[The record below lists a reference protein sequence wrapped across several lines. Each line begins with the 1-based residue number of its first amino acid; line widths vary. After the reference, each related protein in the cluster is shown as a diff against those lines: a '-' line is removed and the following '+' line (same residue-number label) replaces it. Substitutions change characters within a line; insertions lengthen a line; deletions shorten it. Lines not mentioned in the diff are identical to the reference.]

1 MGNVF
6 MKDAVYK
13 FIARVESGIRHFLRA
28 LEQQISRIRIIFS
41 IKHVSGL
48 EQSQIPKDGV
58 VVLCLLRNGSIL
70 INDFIEHY
78 LTLGARHI
86 VFLDNGSDDNTIEI
100 AKKYSKVTVLKSL
113 FPFRNGGNM
122 RLREYLTDR
131 WAWNRWSLC
140 VDIDEFFDYPNS
152 EIMSLDCFIKYLEQ
166 HGFTAVIS
174 QMLDMF
180 PQKIIRGEGR
190 TFRRGEHCYYIINN
204 LIQCE
209 YKLCDPVAQN
219 ASSEGTHHT
228 LRGGIR
234 SAMFAAAPLLTKHAL
249 IRRSRLTRR
258 NRFGHLLDIG
268 VVADVESILLHY
280 KFFGD
285 FFEHV
290 SNAVREEQYYK
301 ASREYKLYHH
311 FLRNVDT
318 LVFPTEKAEVWNST
332 NKLIEQKVIST
343 GLRYQEWCNSYAG
356 KDKDD

>member
-13 FIARVESGIRHFLRA
+13 FITRIELCSRHFIRA
-28 LEQQISRIRIIFS
+28 LEQQISRIRIIIS
-41 IKHVSGL
+41 TKHISGL
-48 EQSQIPKDGV
+48 KQSQIPKDGV
-58 VVLCLLRNGSIL
+58 VVLCLLRNGSAL
-70 INDFIEHY
+70 INEFIGHY
-78 LTLGARHI
+78 LSLGASHI

-100 AKKYSKVTVLKSL
+100 ARKYSKVTILRSL
-113 FPFRNGGNM
+113 FPFSNGGNM

-131 WAWNRWSLC
+131 WGWNRWSLC
-140 VDIDEFFDYPNS
+140 VDIDEFFEYPNS
-152 EIMSLDCFIKYLEQ
+152 EIVSLDSFVKYLDQ

-180 PQKIIRGEGR
+180 PKEIARGEQR
-190 TFRRGEHCYYIINN
+190 DFKRHEHCYYMINN
-204 LIQCE
+204 LLQGE
-209 YKLCDPVAQN
+209 YKLCDPAVQKN
-219 ASSEGTHHT
+219 SPEWTHHT
-228 LRGGIR
+228 LRGGVR
-234 SAMFAAAPLLTKHAL
+234 SAMFAAAPFLTKHPL

-268 VVADVESILLHY
+268 IVADVESILLHY

-290 SNAVREEQYYK
+290 ANAVTEEQYYK

-311 FLRNVDT
+311 FLKSLDK
-318 LVFPTEKAEVWNST
+318 LVFPTEEAEVWNST

-343 GLRYQEWCNSYAG
+343 SLSYQEWCSSCAE
-356 KDKDD
+356 KDKAD